1 MPSSQ
6 RREGQRLRWGLMVSL
21 NRVPELAPEGQ
32 GRVRAPAHLILPT
45 CHLPRVQPPS
55 RPGFAGPVRTLKGQ
69 LMLPPATQMEQ
80 SRK

>member
-32 GRVRAPAHLILPT
+32 GRVRAPAHLILP
-45 CHLPRVQPPS
+45 PS